1 MDDKQF
7 ETFNL
12 DSYQS
17 ESSGESDS
25 SQINESPPENDLSSN
40 SISNE
45 QFEINLERFIESR
58 LVLGASPT
66 GTKNALADESQKGE
80 GAVSN
85 KGK

>member
-45 QFEINLERFIESR
+45 
-58 LVLGASPT
+58 
-66 GTKNALADESQKGE
+66 
-80 GAVSN
+80 
-85 KGK
+85 